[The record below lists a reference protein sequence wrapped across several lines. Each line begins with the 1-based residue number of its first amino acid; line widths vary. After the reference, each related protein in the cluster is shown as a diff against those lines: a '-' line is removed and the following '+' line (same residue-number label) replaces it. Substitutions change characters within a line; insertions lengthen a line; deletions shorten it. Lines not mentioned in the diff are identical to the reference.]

1 MEMEVEWFV
10 FIDGGDEDVNN
21 TPASPITADDD
32 RDVVDT
38 AAEEE
43 ANDGPSPPPSSKV
56 DVPGFM

>member
-1 MEMEVEWFV
+1 MEVEWFV

-43 ANDGPSPPPSSKV
+43 ANDGPSPPPSSSKV